1 MEREDTIIK
10 YYLGNKAMFTY
21 LMGIIYNIP
30 EYKECILDREY
41 LIGATLG
48 TISNVLLLIKEDI
61 VEKDNSSGK
70 IDYFSKVLLHELEK
84 SVKYIASEKDGKYQI
99 GNKTFENASLVV
111 AYIRNVMA
119 HGLYKIDFLH
129 NRIVVKDD
137 CGDVYLNID
146 RLAYFIVSGSLNRL
160 EDVVGNEKVRFK
172 IFNDRVLSDRK
183 ASFKNAKDLENT
195 VKNFTSFK
203 FEIRRKNG
211 EDIPQDVMR
220 LFEEVFVECN
230 SRDKL
235 GLLVKFKKLYGN
247 EYDMKWDV
255 KKIDPRIA
263 HEVAIEMFP
272 LLPDEEYSKQV
283 FIVGSRV
290 NEIINPEV
298 GEYLEISSN
307 VTNLK
312 LLRAIWRYN
321 SIDMDVIRK
330 DFDSGVICDH
340 HNLAVSMMGMFNSL
354 FLYGLD
360 NIYKND
366 NIYKEGDNTGLDFS
380 KIDLS
385 KIKVSKLSLDQNEIN
400 MVVDRLKS
408 VTKSIKDIDD
418 KLDIRQ
424 ENLNKVIASGKE
436 EASKKIRT
444 SMQEL
449 NEKKMEF
456 GKMFIDLSSE
466 YIRLQEYYLDNNDYL
481 YNLAVITGIR
491 NTIAHGNYQIVNKG
505 NDFLDTEIVFDDI
518 YEGKNTF
525 HAIVTLRDLA
535 DILNES
541 SKVIDE
547 FLDHNKKSK
556 RCAN

>member
-137 CGDVYLNID
+137 CGDAYLNID
-146 RLAYFIVSGSLNRL
+146 KLAYFIVSGSLNRL

-172 IFNDRVLSDRK
+172 IFNDRVISDRK

-195 VKNFTSFK
+195 VKNFTNFK

-235 GLLVKFKKLYGN
+235 GLLVKFKKLYGD

-255 KKIDPRIA
+255 KKIDSRIA

-272 LLPDEEYSKQV
+272 LLPNEKYSKQV

-298 GEYLEISSN
+298 GEYLEIASN

-330 DFDSGVICDH
+330 DFDSGVIYDY

-385 KIKVSKLSLDQNEIN
+385 KIKVSKLSLDQNAIN

-505 NDFLDTEIVFDDI
+505 KDFLDTEIVFDDI
-518 YEGKNTF
+518 YEGENTF
-525 HAIVTLRDLA
+525 HAVVTLRDLV

>member
-1 MEREDTIIK
+1 MDREDTIIK

-30 EYKECILDREY
+30 ECKECILDREY

-48 TISNVLLLIKEDI
+48 TISNILLLIKEDI

-146 RLAYFIVSGSLNRL
+146 KLAYFIVSGSLNRL

-211 EDIPQDVMR
+211 EDIPQDVTR
-220 LFEEVFVECN
+220 LVEEVFRECN
-230 SRDKL
+230 SKDKL
-235 GLLVKFKKLYGN
+235 DLLIKLKKLYSD

-263 HEVAIEMFP
+263 HEVSIEMFP
-272 LLPDEEYSKQV
+272 LLPDKEYSKQV

-298 GEYLEISSN
+298 SEYLEIASN

-312 LLRAIWRYN
+312 LLRAICRYN

-330 DFDSGVICDH
+330 DFDNGVICDH

-360 NIYKND
+360 NIYKNN
-366 NIYKEGDNTGLDFS
+366 NIYKEGDNTGLDFG

-385 KIKVSKLSLDQNEIN
+385 KIKVSKLTLDQNEIN

-505 NDFLDTEIVFDDI
+505 KDFLDTEIVFDDI
-518 YEGKNTF
+518 YEGENTF